1 MYQYNNIFIESEV
14 SKQVLKSI
22 LENIPIDYKKL
33 THGFSMDRRPRYN
46 NTLLWKEALE
56 RDNYEIAIKHES
68 L

>member
-1 MYQYNNIFIESEV
+1 MRKNKKGKNHSF
-14 SKQVLKSI
+14 
-22 LENIPIDYKKL
+22 NMAIDYKKL